1 MLARLRTWAFNVLFF
16 SGSVPY
22 VLATPIMAALGP
34 RALRAWVRSWTRY
47 NRHCSRLCLNIR
59 IRQTGTIPTGPAL
72 YPAKHQAMFETF
84 ELVAM
89 LDSPVI
95 VMKQELARIPIWG
108 WAAQRY
114 GMITVDRSGS
124 GAAMRAMLRA
134 AEAAK
139 AEGRS
144 VVIFP
149 EGTRVKPGE
158 TPPMKPGFSGLYRAL
173 GLPVVPI
180 AIDSG
185 VAWPKT
191 GPKVP
196 NGVIHFAF
204 QEEIPTGLPRREI
217 EAKVHAAINA
227 LETSPINRHSREGGN
242 P

>member
-1 MLARLRTWAFNVLFF
+1 MLARLRTWAFNIVFF
-16 SGSVPY
+16 GGSVPY
-22 VLATPIMAALGP
+22 VLATPLMALIGP
-34 RALRAWVRSWTRY
+34 PALRAWVRSWTRY
-47 NRHCSRLCLNIR
+47 NRHCARLILNIR
-59 IRQTGTIPTGPAL
+59 VARSGTIPAGPAL

-89 LDSPVI
+89 LDAPVI
-95 VMKQELARIPIWG
+95 VMKQELARIPLWG

-114 GMITVDRSGS
+114 GMIAIDRNGS
-124 GAAMRAMLRA
+124 GAALRAMMRA

-139 AEGRS
+139 AQGRS

-149 EGTRVKPGE
+149 EGTRVLPGE

-185 VAWPKT
+185 VAWPKH

-196 NGVIHFAF
+196 GGVIHFAF
-204 QEEIPTGLPRREI
+204 QPELPTGLPRREI

-227 LETSPINRHSREGGN
+227 LEITAAPQQ
-242 P
+242 

>member
-1 MLARLRTWAFNVLFF
+1 MLAVLRTLAFNMAFF
-16 SGSVPY
+16 GGSVPY
-22 VLATPIMAALGP
+22 VLATPLMAALGP
-34 RALRAWVRSWTRY
+34 GILRGWVRSWTRFH
-47 NRHCSRLCLNIR
+47 RHCARIFLNIR
-59 IRQTGTIPTGPAL
+59 VAQSGTIPTGPAL

-89 LDSPVI
+89 LDAPVI
-95 VMKQELARIPIWG
+95 VMKQELARIPLWG

-124 GAAMRAMLRA
+124 AAALRAMMRA

-144 VVIFP
+144 VIIFP
-149 EGTRVKPGE
+149 EGTRVRPGE
-158 TPPMKPGFSGLYRAL
+158 TPPLKPGFSGLYRAL

-185 VAWPKT
+185 IAWPKT

-204 QEEIPTGLPRREI
+204 REEIPTGLPRREI

-227 LETSPINRHSREGGN
+227 LEAQPNGRHSREGGN
-242 P
+242 